1 MFFLSLNNCKK
12 SNLEKIVAYVVLTQ
26 EKKSNKGCTNRQYKQ
41 ELNLFFFFLEDRIQK
56 KERKQRQKTVIFDKE
71 TQFK

>member
-41 ELNLFFFFLEDRIQK
+41 ELNLFFFLEDRIQK